1 MVGVRE
7 HVDHRR
13 PAHPVAA
20 SHQQRDVPC
29 LGRRLTAH
37 VDEPLGTQPQELRD
51 RRWFA
56 PCPRWVEDDRPVA
69 QTLIDALES
78 SGYRV
83 WLAETGADAKTLLE
97 QTRPDLIILDLML
110 PDVDGLVLCSGLK
123 AIADVPIVICSAT
136 PQKRDA
142 ILGLKLGADDFI
154 AKPFDIYELEARV
167 EAVLRRTTQTRVAD
181 QTPSP
186 PDHIRVGELVIDRS
200 RRRVTLGGEPIQLTP
215 TEYRLVSALAS
226 RPDEILSRDDLATLV
241 WGYQDASSG
250 RTIDVHIRRLRVK
263 LSSGPVPAPAIVAVR
278 GFGYKMAVE
287 DTANGAAA

>member
-1 MVGVRE
+1 
-7 HVDHRR
+7 
-13 PAHPVAA
+13 VA
-20 SHQQRDVPC
+20 RV
-29 LGRRLTAH
+29 L
-37 VDEPLGTQPQELRD
+37 VI
-51 RRWFA
+51 
-56 PCPRWVEDDRPVA
+56 EDDRAIALGLRLNLRREGHDVVLAHDGEGGFAEA
-69 QTLIDALES
+69 Q
-78 SGYRV
+78 
-83 WLAETGADAKTLLE
+83 K
-97 QTRPDLIILDLML
+97 
-110 PDVDGLVLCSGLK
+110 PDVDLVILDVMLPGRNGYELLK
-123 AIADVPIVICSAT
+123 ELRRRAVQT
-136 PQKRDA
+136 PVLMLTAKGMEGDK

-167 EAVLRRTTQTRVAD
+167 EAVLRRTTQTRISE
-181 QTPSP
+181 PSPAP
-186 PDHIRVGELVIDRS
+186 PDHIRVGELIIDRS

-263 LSSGPVPAPAIVAVR
+263 LSAGPVPAPAIVAVR

>member
-1 MVGVRE
+1 M
-7 HVDHRR
+7 
-13 PAHPVAA
+13 
-20 SHQQRDVPC
+20 
-29 LGRRLTAH
+29 L
-37 VDEPLGTQPQELRD
+37 
-51 RRWFA
+51 
-56 PCPRWVEDDRPVA
+56 VEDDHAVA
-69 QTLIDALES
+69 QTLTDALES
-78 SGYRV
+78 SGYRI
-83 WLAETGADAKTLLE
+83 WLAETGADARTLLE

-154 AKPFDIYELEARV
+154 SKPFDIYELEARV
-167 EAVLRRTTQTRVAD
+167 EAVLRRTSQSRAPATS
-181 QTPSP
+181 PSP
-186 PDHIRVGELVIDRS
+186 PDHIRVGELIIDRS
-200 RRRVTLGGEPIQLTP
+200 RRRVTLGGQSIQLTP

-263 LSSGPVPAPAIVAVR
+263 LAQGPVPAPAIVAVR

-287 DTANGAAA
+287 EGANGAAA

>member
-1 MVGVRE
+1 MAIVGK
-7 HVDHRR
+7 
-13 PAHPVAA
+13 
-20 SHQQRDVPC
+20 Q
-29 LGRRLTAH
+29 TAGI
-37 VDEPLGTQPQELRD
+37 LL
-51 RRWFA
+51 
-56 PCPRWVEDDRPVA
+56 VEDDPA
-69 QTLIDALES
+69 IALTLTEVLES
-78 SGYRV
+78 AGHRARQASTA
-83 WLAETGADAKTLLE
+83 AEAKSLLDE
-97 QTRPDLIILDLML
+97 MQPDLIILDLML
-110 PDVDGLVLCSGLK
+110 PDADGLVLCSDLK
-123 AIADVPIVICSAT
+123 SRSAAPIIICSASNQT
-136 PQKRDA
+136 RDRV
-142 ILGLKLGADDFI
+142 LGLKLGADDFI

-181 QTPSP
+181 QSPSP

>member
-1 MVGVRE
+1 VVI
-7 HVDHRR
+7 
-13 PAHPVAA
+13 
-20 SHQQRDVPC
+20 
-29 LGRRLTAH
+29 
-37 VDEPLGTQPQELRD
+37 QPRGQGATTIML
-51 RRWFA
+51 
-56 PCPRWVEDDRPVA
+56 VEDDHAVA
-69 QTLIDALES
+69 QTLTDALES

-167 EAVLRRTTQTRVAD
+167 EAVLRRTSQTRVSGEAS
-181 QTPSP
+181 PSP
-186 PDHIRVGELVIDRS
+186 PDHIRVGELIIDRS

-263 LSSGPVPAPAIVAVR
+263 LSQGPVPAPAIVAVR

>member
-1 MVGVRE
+1 M
-7 HVDHRR
+7 
-13 PAHPVAA
+13 
-20 SHQQRDVPC
+20 
-29 LGRRLTAH
+29 L
-37 VDEPLGTQPQELRD
+37 
-51 RRWFA
+51 
-56 PCPRWVEDDRPVA
+56 VEDDHAVA
-69 QTLIDALES
+69 QTLTDALES
-78 SGYRV
+78 SGYRT
-83 WLAETGADAKTLLE
+83 WLAETGADARTLLE

-123 AIADVPIVICSAT
+123 ALADVPIIICSAT

-154 AKPFDIYELEARV
+154 SKPFDIYELEARV
-167 EAVLRRTTQTRVAD
+167 EAVLRRTSKSRAPAAS
-181 QTPSP
+181 PSP
-186 PDHIRVGELVIDRS
+186 PDHIRVGELIIDRS
-200 RRRVTLGGEPIQLTP
+200 RRRVTLGGESIQLTP

-263 LSSGPVPAPAIVAVR
+263 LAQGPVPAPAIVAVR

-287 DTANGAAA
+287 EGANGAAA

>member
-1 MVGVRE
+1 MVI
-7 HVDHRR
+7 
-13 PAHPVAA
+13 
-20 SHQQRDVPC
+20 
-29 LGRRLTAH
+29 
-37 VDEPLGTQPQELRD
+37 QPKGQGATTIML
-51 RRWFA
+51 
-56 PCPRWVEDDRPVA
+56 VEDDHAVA
-69 QTLIDALES
+69 QTLTDALES

-167 EAVLRRTTQTRVAD
+167 EAVLRRTSQTRVSAEASP
-181 QTPSP
+181 TP
-186 PDHIRVGELVIDRS
+186 PDHIRVGELIIDRS

-263 LSSGPVPAPAIVAVR
+263 LSQGPVPAPAIVAVR

>member
-1 MVGVRE
+1 M
-7 HVDHRR
+7 
-13 PAHPVAA
+13 
-20 SHQQRDVPC
+20 
-29 LGRRLTAH
+29 L
-37 VDEPLGTQPQELRD
+37 
-51 RRWFA
+51 
-56 PCPRWVEDDRPVA
+56 VEDDGAVA
-69 QTLIDALES
+69 QTLTDALEA

-97 QTRPDLIILDLML
+97 QTHPDLVILDLML

-123 AIADVPIVICSAT
+123 GITDVPIIICSAT

-142 ILGLKLGADDFI
+142 ILGLKLGADDFV

-167 EAVLRRTTQTRVAD
+167 EAVLRRTTQQRAVEPA
-181 QTPSP
+181 SAAA
-186 PDHIRVGELVIDRS
+186 PDHIRVGELIIDRS

-226 RPDEILSRDDLATLV
+226 RPDEILSRDELATLV

-263 LSSGPVPAPAIVAVR
+263 LNSGPVPAPAIVAVR
-278 GFGYKMAVE
+278 GFGYKMALE
-287 DTANGAAA
+287 ETGTGASSAA

>member
-1 MVGVRE
+1 M
-7 HVDHRR
+7 
-13 PAHPVAA
+13 
-20 SHQQRDVPC
+20 
-29 LGRRLTAH
+29 L
-37 VDEPLGTQPQELRD
+37 
-51 RRWFA
+51 
-56 PCPRWVEDDRPVA
+56 VEDDHGVA
-69 QTLIDALES
+69 QTLTDALES

-167 EAVLRRTTQTRVAD
+167 EAVLRRTSQSRVSTDAA
-181 QTPSP
+181 PAP
-186 PDHIRVGELVIDRS
+186 PDHIRVGELIIDRS
-200 RRRVTLGGEPIQLTP
+200 RRRVTLGGESIQLTP

-250 RTIDVHIRRLRVK
+250 RSIDVHIRRLRVK
-263 LSSGPVPAPAIVAVR
+263 LGSGPVPAPAIVAVR

>member
-1 MVGVRE
+1 VVIPPRAPGV
-7 HVDHRR
+7 
-13 PAHPVAA
+13 ATIM
-20 SHQQRDVPC
+20 
-29 LGRRLTAH
+29 L
-37 VDEPLGTQPQELRD
+37 
-51 RRWFA
+51 
-56 PCPRWVEDDRPVA
+56 VEDDPGVA
-69 QTLIDALES
+69 QTLTDALES

-83 WLAETGADAKTLLE
+83 WLAETGVDARTLLE
-97 QTRPDLIILDLML
+97 QTHPDLIILDLML

-167 EAVLRRTTQTRVAD
+167 EAVLRRTTHSRAVE
-181 QTPSP
+181 PSAAP
-186 PDHIRVGELVIDRS
+186 PDHIRIGELVIDRS
-200 RRRVTLGGEPIQLTP
+200 RRRVTLGSEPIQLTP

-226 RPDEILSRDDLATLV
+226 RPDEILSRDELATLV

-263 LSSGPVPAPAIVAVR
+263 LSSGPVAAPAIVAVR
-278 GFGYKMAVE
+278 GFGYKMAP
-287 DTANGAAA
+287 DDAGAQDSSAA

>member
-1 MVGVRE
+1 MNVVI
-7 HVDHRR
+7 
-13 PAHPVAA
+13 
-20 SHQQRDVPC
+20 
-29 LGRRLTAH
+29 
-37 VDEPLGTQPQELRD
+37 QPKGPGATTIML
-51 RRWFA
+51 
-56 PCPRWVEDDRPVA
+56 VEDDHAVA
-69 QTLIDALES
+69 QTLTDALES
-78 SGYRV
+78 SGYRIWV
-83 WLAETGADAKTLLE
+83 AETGADARTVLE

-123 AIADVPIVICSAT
+123 ALADIPIIICSAT

-142 ILGLKLGADDFI
+142 ILGLKLGADDFV

-167 EAVLRRTTQTRVAD
+167 EAVLRRTSHARAAEAA
-181 QTPSP
+181 PSP
-186 PDHIRVGELVIDRS
+186 PDHIRVGELIIDRL

-263 LSSGPVPAPAIVAVR
+263 LSQGPVPAPAIVAVR
-278 GFGYKMAVE
+278 GFGYKMAIE
-287 DTANGAAA
+287 EGANGAAA

>member
-1 MVGVRE
+1 M
-7 HVDHRR
+7 
-13 PAHPVAA
+13 
-20 SHQQRDVPC
+20 
-29 LGRRLTAH
+29 L
-37 VDEPLGTQPQELRD
+37 
-51 RRWFA
+51 
-56 PCPRWVEDDRPVA
+56 VEDDHAVA
-69 QTLIDALES
+69 QTLTDALES

-167 EAVLRRTTQTRVAD
+167 EAVLRRTTQTRVSTEAS
-181 QTPSP
+181 PSP
-186 PDHIRVGELVIDRS
+186 PDHIRVGELIIDRS

-263 LSSGPVPAPAIVAVR
+263 LSQGPVPAPAIVAVR

-287 DTANGAAA
+287 DSANGAAA

>member
-1 MVGVRE
+1 M
-7 HVDHRR
+7 
-13 PAHPVAA
+13 
-20 SHQQRDVPC
+20 
-29 LGRRLTAH
+29 L
-37 VDEPLGTQPQELRD
+37 
-51 RRWFA
+51 
-56 PCPRWVEDDRPVA
+56 VEDDHAVA
-69 QTLIDALES
+69 QTLTDALES

-83 WLAETGADAKTLLE
+83 WLAETGADARILLE
-97 QTRPDLIILDLML
+97 RTRPDLIILDLML

-154 AKPFDIYELEARV
+154 AKPFDIYELEARL
-167 EAVLRRTTQTRVAD
+167 EAVLRRTSQTRAAV
-181 QTPSP
+181 PSSP
-186 PDHIRVGELVIDRS
+186 PDHIRVGELTIDRS

-287 DTANGAAA
+287 DTVNGAAA